1 MVKNR
6 IRKHILKSLINLES
20 KKTNLKANSP
30 ATKFQPF
37 FELHLRRNTYF

>member
-20 KKTNLKANSP
+20 KKPNLKANSP
-30 ATKFQPF
+30 ASKFQPF